1 MESIR
6 KCLKGLITRECV
18 RNGIQLQHINVGCE
32 HAERLIEQGEMA
44 NYAVKE
50 GITVAQA
57 QQKHADY
64 KSRSTTYFIE
74 AA

>member
-1 MESIR
+1 MESIK

-18 RNGIQLQHINVGCE
+18 QKGIQLQHINVGCE

-44 NYAVKE
+44 NYAAKE
-50 GITVAQA
+50 GVLVAQA
-57 QQKHADY
+57 EQKLAHY
-64 KSRSTTYFIE
+64 KSRSTTHYIE